1 MRINIHGKNKF
12 VVKPALKEY
21 IEQQLLPIEKMFR
34 MADNVAANVVC
45 KEYGNL
51 KKVEITI
58 PTKYLIMRS
67 ECEADDMFKAV
78 DLAVDKLE
86 QQIHKHK
93 KKINSIIKKRDGV
106 GNYYALLE
114 EKEQQSSLEEEKK
127 VVKEKEVELPIMSVD
142 EAITQLEL
150 LDHDF
155 FMFINEEDH
164 KATTIYLRND
174 GNYAVIR
181 SK

>member
-1 MRINIHGKNKF
+1 MRVNIHGKNKF
-12 VVKPALKEY
+12 VVKPALKEH
-21 IEQQLLPIEKMFR
+21 IEQALLPIDKMFR
-34 MADNVAANVVC
+34 MAESVTANVVC

-51 KKVEITI
+51 KKVEVTI

-67 ECEADDMFKAV
+67 ESEADDMFKAV

-86 QQIHKHK
+86 QQIYKHK
-93 KKINSIIKKRDGV
+93 KKINSIIKKREGV
-106 GNYYALLE
+106 GAYYALLE
-114 EKEQQSSLEEEKK
+114 EDEAKEEEKK
-127 VVKEKEVELPIMSVD
+127 IVKEKEIDLPILSVD

-155 FMFINEEDH
+155 YMFINEEDH
-164 KATTIYLRND
+164 KPTTIYLRND
-174 GNYAVIR
+174 GNYAVIK